1 MAAAMTDAWSS
12 PLPDLLAALD
22 ATPEGLSPAQ
32 ADQRR
37 REHGPNRLTPSRRA
51 GALRLLARQYRSP
64 LVLILVFGAVI
75 SAVVR
80 DWTDAGII
88 MAIVLG
94 STLMGFF
101 QEYRASQAVAAL
113 RAKLALRTTARR
125 AGKPVTIAAED
136 LVPGDVVELSAGNL
150 VPADGRVITARDFLV
165 SQAALTGE
173 TFPVEKSPEPVA
185 ADAALAGRTNMVF
198 LGTSVQSGTARVLI
212 TRTGGDT
219 EIGQIAGHVADA
231 NGDTEFQRGIRGFGY
246 LLTEVMTGIVIF
258 VFTVNLLLHRPVIES
273 LLFSVA
279 LAVGLSPELLPAI
292 VSITLAAGARGMA
305 QRGVI
310 VRRLEAIENLGSV
323 DVLCTDKTG
332 TLTKGV
338 VEFNAAL
345 DPSGAES
352 AAVFGLAAVNAR
364 LESGIANPLDAAIVK
379 AAEQRACPCPG
390 GAKVDEIPYDFVRK
404 RLTIVVEEEARHLMV
419 TKGAFEPVLECCR
432 TVASPSGPLPLDAV
446 ARERLEAFFRARGEE
461 GFRVLGLASRRLA
474 PQARYGRADEAGMVF
489 EGFLLF
495 FDPLKE
501 GIEETVREI
510 EKLGIAVKIL
520 TGDNRHVAA
529 HVAAAVGL
537 DTRRVITGRQMN
549 EMRDEALWH
558 LAEHTAL
565 FAELDPQQKERI
577 IRALQH
583 RGHAVAYL
591 GDGVNDAPALHV
603 ADAGVSVDQAVDVA
617 RETADIVLLQQDLNV
632 LRQGVVDGRRTFAN
646 TLKYISIAT
655 SGNFGNMVSMAFAS
669 VAVPFLP
676 LLAKQI
682 LLNNFLSDIPAMAIS
697 TDNVDEDA
705 LKAPQR
711 WNIRAIGIFMLVFG
725 LSSTL
730 FDFLTFALLLLVF
743 HADEALFQSTWFT
756 LSVVTELAVMLVLRT
771 HMPFWRSRPSPFLMG
786 AVALVAVV
794 TIALPFIAPL
804 ARAFGFV
811 PLPASLLALG
821 AGIAVLYVAG
831 VEITKKLFYS
841 GAHVWHRQHQ
851 AKSFRK
857 RQLFRPR

>member
-1 MAAAMTDAWSS
+1 MTDPWSS
-12 PLPDLLAALD
+12 PLPDVLAALE
-22 ATPEGLSPAQ
+22 ARPEGLTPEEAE
-32 ADQRR
+32 RR
-37 REHGPNRLTPSRRA
+37 RAQFGPNRLSASRRA
-51 GALRLLARQYRSP
+51 SVLRLLLRQYQSP
-64 LVLILVFGAVI
+64 LVLILVFGAVV
-75 SAVVR
+75 SASVR
-80 DWTDAGII
+80 EWTDAGII

-113 RAKLALRTTARR
+113 RAKLALRTLARR
-125 AGKPVTIAAED
+125 AGEARTIAAED

-150 VPADGRVITARDFLV
+150 VPADGRVMAARDFLV

-198 LGTSVQSGTARVLI
+198 LGTSVQSGTATVLI
-212 TRTGGDT
+212 TRTGSAT
-219 EIGQIAGHVADA
+219 ELGQIAGHVSREGA
-231 NGDTEFQRGIRGFGY
+231 DTEFQRGIRGFGY
-246 LLTEVMTGIVIF
+246 LLTQVMTGIVIF
-258 VFTVNLLLHRPVIES
+258 VFTVNLLLHRPVVES

-305 QRGVI
+305 RRGVI

-345 DPSGAES
+345 DPAGAES
-352 AAVFGLAAVNAR
+352 LAVFGLAALNAR
-364 LESGIANPLDAAIVK
+364 LESGIANPLDAAIVA
-379 AAEQRACPCPG
+379 AAEAKGCPCPG
-390 GAKVDEIPYDFVRK
+390 GTKVDEIPYDFVRK
-404 RLTIVVEEEARHLMV
+404 RLTIVVEEDGRHLMV
-419 TKGAFEPVLECCR
+419 TKGAFDPVLDCCDAL
-432 TVASPSGPLPLDAV
+432 ASPSGPVPLEEAGR
-446 ARERLEAFFRARGEE
+446 ARLQELFRARGEE
-461 GFRVLGLASRRLA
+461 GFRVLGIASRRLP
-474 PQARYGRADEAGMVF
+474 PQPGYARADEAGMVF

-501 GIEETVREI
+501 GIAETVREI

-537 DTRRVITGRQMN
+537 DTRHLITGRQMN

-558 LAEHTAL
+558 LAEQASL
-565 FAELDPQQKERI
+565 FVELDPQQKERI

-603 ADAGVSVDQAVDVA
+603 ADAGVSVDHAVDVA
-617 RETADIVLLQQDLNV
+617 RETADIVLLKQDLDV

-655 SGNFGNMVSMAFAS
+655 SGNFGNMISMAFAS
-669 VAVPFLP
+669 VVVPFLP

-697 TDNVDEDA
+697 TDNVDEEA
-705 LKAPQR
+705 LAAPQR
-711 WNIRAIGIFMLVFG
+711 WNIRAIAVFMLVFG
-725 LSSTL
+725 LVSTL
-730 FDFLTFALLLLVF
+730 FDFLTFAVLLGVF
-743 HADEALFQSTWFT
+743 QAGEALFQSTWFV
-756 LSVVTELAVMLVLRT
+756 LSVLTELSVILVLRT
-771 HMPFWRSRPSPFLMG
+771 HMPSWRSRPSRFLF
-786 AVALVAVV
+786 AAALLVAALTV
-794 TIALPFIAPL
+794 ALPFIPPVAE
-804 ARAFGFV
+804 AFGFV
-811 PLPASLLALG
+811 PVPASLLAAS
-821 AGIAVLYVAG
+821 AGIVVLYVVG
-831 VEITKKLFYS
+831 VEWTKKRFYS
-841 GAHVWHRQHQ
+841 GAHVWHRQHH
-851 AKSFRK
+851 AKSFR
-857 RQLFRPR
+857 RHWLSRT